1 MTARRTTS
9 GPAGLRTAPRPFSLA
24 SGLCTVGVASLALLG
39 PAPLRAQEPTGATRG
54 GELIGDEGGGS
65 AGSGGPLP
73 FNTCKKT
80 PRGARFT
87 VTLPKETELEDLVNW
102 MMAITCQKFI
112 WDRKVRSGKVTI
124 LSPEPVTVEE
134 AYAAFYAALETMG
147 LTVEPSGKYFKI
159 VETTDAKNRTLPLYG
174 DDANAPNSD
183 RFVTQL
189 VRVRHGNAKEI
200 SDVLNA
206 LRSKQGSVEV
216 VGNLLIVTDKGSM
229 IRKLERI
236 VSELD
241 VPTGTEKIFFYQLQ
255 YANAEEVAQIIRD
268 IFGEKAGGG
277 DSGGGRKGRGGG
289 GGAAT
294 TNSAIS
300 RVIVDERSGTLIIV
314 TNESD
319 YIVIRRLI
327 ERLDVKLPGGGGR
340 IHVRKLRNADAQEVA
355 QVLSQLATGAKQAA
369 SAQAQGGNKNAPAN
383 PVSAELFSGDV
394 KITPDPATRS
404 LVIIASAAD
413 YKNLEPV
420 IDKLD
425 MERRQLYIEIY
436 MLEVSIKHA
445 VDAGAGGHFGYPFQ
459 TSVVGNTGDGSGG
472 NQTAVAMVG
481 SAPTAALNSLILSPD
496 AFRNFTVGLIGP
508 LIPGT
513 GQLLGTGRDVP
524 GFGAIIQ
531 ALQTSSDVNVVSE
544 PHMYAADNQEAT
556 IEVGRNVPTPG
567 ALSFGGAGGGGGLV
581 PLQSVERQDVTLR
594 IKVKPY
600 INDERN
606 VTMDVE
612 VEDRDITEKD
622 PVLGVTTTKRRIKL
636 DKIVGRDGQPVVL
649 GGLIRDRE
657 TENVRQVPGL
667 GSIPLLGWLF
677 KSRTK
682 EKEKINLMLI
692 MIPHIIDSPDDVRR
706 IHERRDR
713 ERIEFIERETNFR
726 KRELK
731 NNVNYRKKSGLLAAI
746 DKEARRME
754 QEELL
759 LRRAEEEMRREI
771 ITGELGLSPR
781 SAVDDDV
788 GGGAGGAGGG
798 ATPPAPAVRAN
809 PAPPRREP

>member
-1 MTARRTTS
+1 MTARSFTTRTLA
-9 GPAGLRTAPRPFSLA
+9 AGLATALALPTPARAQDPTAPP
-24 SGLCTVGVASLALLG
+24 
-39 PAPLRAQEPTGATRG
+39 TRG
-54 GELIGDEGGGS
+54 GELVGDENSGGGS
-65 AGSGGPLP
+65 GGLP
-73 FNTCKKT
+73 FNTCKKA

-102 MMAITCQKFI
+102 MMTITCQKFI

-147 LTVEPSGKYFKI
+147 LTVEPSGRYFKI

-189 VRVRHGNAKEI
+189 VRVRHGNAKDI
-200 SDVLNA
+200 SDVLGA
-206 LRSKQGSVEV
+206 LKSKQGSVDS
-216 VGNLLIVTDKGSM
+216 VGNLLIITDKGAS
-229 IRKLERI
+229 IRRLEQI
-236 VSELD
+236 VTELD
-241 VPTGTEKIFFYQLQ
+241 QPTASEKIFFYQLQ
-255 YANAEEVAQIIRD
+255 YANAEEVAQIVRD
-268 IFGEKAGGG
+268 IFGEGKGGGGG
-277 DSGGGRKGRGGG
+277 DTGGRKGRKGGG
-289 GGAAT
+289 GGGGGE
-294 TNSAIS
+294 SAIS

-314 TNESD
+314 TNEAD
-319 YIVIRRLI
+319 YVVIRRLI

-340 IHVRKLRNADAQEVA
+340 IHVKKLKNADAQEMA

-369 SAQAQGGNKNAPAN
+369 SAGADKNKNAGAAN
-383 PVSAELFSGDV
+383 PVSADLFSGEV
-394 KITPDPATRS
+394 KITPDVATRS

-436 MLEVSIKHA
+436 MLEVTIKHST
-445 VDAGAGGHFGYPFQ
+445 DAGAGGHFGYPFP
-459 TSVVGNTGDGSGG
+459 TTLNGSTG
-472 NQTAVAMVG
+472 TAVALVG
-481 SAPTAALNSLILSPD
+481 SAPTGALNSLILSPD
-496 AFRNFTVGLIGP
+496 AFKNFTVGLLGP

-531 ALQTSSDVNVVSE
+531 ALQSSSDVNVVSE

-567 ALSFGGAGGGGGLV
+567 ALSFGGAGGGSGLV
-581 PLQSVERQDVTLR
+581 PLQSIERQDVTLR

-600 INDERN
+600 INDERK

-612 VEDRDITEKD
+612 LEDRDITDKD
-622 PVLGVTTTKRRIKL
+622 PVLGVTTTKRRLKL

-657 TENVRQVPGL
+657 TENNKQVPGL

-677 KSRTK
+677 KYRNK
-682 EKEKINLMLI
+682 EKEKINLLLI

-706 IHERRDR
+706 IHERRDK
-713 ERIEFIERETNFR
+713 ERLEFIERETNFR
-726 KRELK
+726 KRELRS
-731 NNVNYRKKSGLLAAI
+731 NVNYRKKSGVLAAI
-746 DKEARRME
+746 DKEAKRME
-754 QEELL
+754 QQELD
-759 LRRAEEEMRREI
+759 LRRAEEELRREV
-771 ITGELGLSPR
+771 ITGEIGLSPR
-781 SAVDDDV
+781 AGVDDDV
-788 GGGAGGAGGG
+788 GGGGGG
-798 ATPPAPAVRAN
+798 GPAAPAVTPATMIPPPAPV
-809 PAPPRREP
+809 RREP